1 MTYSEYMD
9 TLSPLNISPYLFLP
23 NLSFLIS
30 TKSAVISIVWEGV
43 KDSLSSPLR
52 VDLESVLI
60 KLSSLAF
67 VDILVDH

>member
-1 MTYSEYMD
+1 M
-9 TLSPLNISPYLFLP
+9 
-23 NLSFLIS
+23 
-30 TKSAVISIVWEGV
+30 

-67 VDILVDH
+67 VDILVDHSLLLVQAWYTGNQMPILHCYVCV